1 MKVLEDRSEYSQTV
15 GLAAVP
21 LTESDIRL
29 IVRLLGETLSHPGP
43 ELDRKHFLLGGLACL
58 VGADVWVWVAQK
70 GGTTPGDVTYF
81 SMIDGGWK
89 SDRQRGIATGA
100 TWSKDNQP
108 LHDLMQAKFFTN
120 LRSDGY
126 DDSAWYATE
135 LFKQFREPA
144 ELDDIMFT
152 GVRISKDV
160 TSTIGL
166 HRSLGRPPFGER
178 ERRIAHI
185 ITSEVEWLHRS
196 GIPEIDL
203 APVDD
208 LSPRQRHVM
217 LILLSGRSRKDLAA
231 ELSIS
236 THTANEYVAQVYA
249 RLGVHSRAE
258 LMARFIRGELSK
270 SRSNDV

>member
-1 MKVLEDRSEYSQTV
+1 MSHVHP
-15 GLAAVP
+15 VP
-21 LTESDIRL
+21 LTESDIRP

-43 ELDRKHFLLGGLACL
+43 ELDRKRFLLAGLARL

-70 GGTTPGDVTYF
+70 GGAAPGDVTYF

-89 SDRQRGIATGA
+89 SDRQRGIATRA
-100 TWSKDNQP
+100 TWSKENQP
-108 LHDLMQAKFFTN
+108 LHDLMKPKFFAM
-120 LRSDGY
+120 LRSDAY
-126 DDSAWYATE
+126 DDAAWHATE
-135 LFKQFREPA
+135 LYKQFREPA

-152 GVRISKDV
+152 GVRISQDV
-160 TSTIGL
+160 VSAIGL
-166 HRSLGRPPFGER
+166 HRNLGRPPFGER
-178 ERRIAHI
+178 ERKIAYI

-236 THTANEYVAQVYA
+236 THTANEYVSEVYA

-258 LMARFIRGELSK
+258 LMARFIHGELSR